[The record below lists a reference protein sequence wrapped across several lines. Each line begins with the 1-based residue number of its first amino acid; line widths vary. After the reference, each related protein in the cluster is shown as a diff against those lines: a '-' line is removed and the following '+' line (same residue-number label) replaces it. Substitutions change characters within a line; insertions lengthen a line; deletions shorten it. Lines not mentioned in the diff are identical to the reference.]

1 MVMDRCAIF
10 RRTIITTRAAAAA
23 AEEIQGERLNTK
35 TVKVINKNMKDIEQ
49 ETHFSHSQ
57 GKKDSFHMWRIASL
71 FRIKSRLSGGVLI
84 KEVEPNRSRDCRGPG
99 LLAVSF
105 VAFIK

>member
-10 RRTIITTRAAAAA
+10 RRTITTRAAAA
-23 AEEIQGERLNTK
+23 AEEIQGERFNTK

-57 GKKDSFHMWRIASL
+57 GKKDSCHMWRIASL

-84 KEVEPNRSRDCRGPG
+84 KEVEPNRSRDCRGRG

-105 VAFIK
+105 VAFI